1 MVNEDTSLP
10 DGWEE
15 KTDKQ
20 GRTYY
25 IDHNTRSTTWTRPAP
40 AAAPS
45 FQLPS
50 YPVENNLNQFRG
62 FSQSESVPSSSTQSS
77 TASISPPRRELPA
90 SINTTV
96 PQIRDSH
103 KIGNV
108 ITPAKA
114 VTPTATAVAVHGTQ
128 LKPTAYTAIA
138 VAAAGPAYDT
148 TSIAVNAIGV
158 PSSNSVASSVVS
170 TRVNGVALFSDNEV
184 LQALGMDPT
193 YCHQ

>member
-25 IDHNTRSTTWTRPAP
+25 IDHNTRSTTWIRPAP
-40 AAAPS
+40 TVAPT

-50 YPVENNLNQFRG
+50 YPAENNPNQFRV
-62 FSQSESVPSSSTQSS
+62 FSQSESLSSSSPQSS
-77 TASISPPRRELPA
+77 SASVSPIRRELPA
-90 SINTTV
+90 AINTV
-96 PQIRDSH
+96 APHIMPSH
-103 KIGNV
+103 KNGNV

-114 VTPTATAVAVHGTQ
+114 VTPTATAVAVHGIQ
-128 LKPTAYTAIA
+128 HKPTAYTAIA

-158 PSSNSVASSVVS
+158 PSSSSVASSVVS

-184 LQALGMDPT
+184 LQALGM
-193 YCHQ
+193 Q